1 VMAEFG
7 LTVDDILREFR
18 LFQGLYDEV
27 AKE

>member
-18 LFQGLYDEV
+18 LFQGVYDEV
-27 AKE
+27 AKG